1 MIKSSAEYKKKLA
14 LLTKYDQFYYD
25 YSEPKISDY
34 EYDKLKNELLK
45 FEEINKEFNF
55 VKSKVGYAPSVKF
68 SKVKHSEKMLSLDN
82 AFDIEDVKNFLKK
95 IRNYLSLR
103 NNDELLELIAEP
115 KIDGISASLIYQK
128 GNLIKGLS
136 RGDGEFGEDITENLL
151 TIQEI
156 PKKIN
161 IKNLPEIFEV
171 RGEVYISKKDFEKI
185 KDQFANPRNA
195 AAGSLRQKDSKN
207 TSKIPLKFFAYST
220 ILKNQENF
228 QCQSDFLNFLK
239 KCNFK
244 INELSKVINNIN
256 DLENYYNHLEKIRSS
271 LNYDIDGIVYKIN
284 DFNLQKRLGNLS
296 NSPRWAIA
304 HKFSAEK
311 AYSIIKDIEIQVGR
325 TGALTPVAKIEP
337 VTVGG
342 VVISNATLHNEDE
355 IKKKD
360 IRINDTVKIQRA
372 GDVIPQVVEVDL
384 SKRKDNSKPYIF
396 PSKCPCGND
405 TIKEFNVI
413 TKKYDSVR
421 RCPDISYDCPY
432 IAKEK
437 LKHFISKDAIN
448 IDGLGK
454 KVIDHFWDLNFIKYP
469 SDIYNLN
476 YDKIK
481 ILDGWGDLS
490 VNNLKKAVDKSR
502 DITLEKFVFSLGI
515 RHIGQENAKIISS
528 YFKSINTFFKLF
540 DKTYLN
546 NELTNLKEIDGI
558 GDTQIKALENFFKN
572 KKNKNIVSLL
582 MKELRIKNFE
592 IITQGIFANKTLMFT
607 GGFEKMSRSESKSVT
622 EAQGGKVLGSISKK
636 LDYLVVGNSKPTK
649 SKIEKAKELKIEI
662 INENKWYELLNR

>member
-1 MIKSSAEYKKKLA
+1 MIKSSAQYKKKLA
-14 LLTKYDQFYYD
+14 LLKKYDQFYYD
-25 YSEPKISDY
+25 YSKPKISDF

-128 GNLIKGLS
+128 GNLTKGLS

-161 IKNLPEIFEV
+161 IKNFPEIFEV

-228 QCQSDFLNFLK
+228 QCQSDFLNFLT

-342 VVISNATLHNEDE
+342 VVVSNATLHNEDE

>member
-128 GNLIKGLS
+128 GNLTKGLS

-161 IKNLPEIFEV
+161 IKNFPEIFEV

-342 VVISNATLHNEDE
+342 VVVSNATLHNEDE

-396 PSKCPCGND
+396 PTKCPCGND

>member
-342 VVISNATLHNEDE
+342 VVVSNATLHNEDE

-396 PSKCPCGND
+396 PTKCPCGND

>member
-1 MIKSSAEYKKKLA
+1 MIKSSAQYKKKLA
-14 LLTKYDQFYYD
+14 LLKKYDQFYYD
-25 YSEPKISDY
+25 YSKPKISDF

-45 FEEINKEFNF
+45 FEEINKQFDF
-55 VKSKVGYAPSVKF
+55 VKHKVGYAPSVKF

-342 VVISNATLHNEDE
+342 VVVSNATLHNEDE

-662 INENKWYELLNR
+662 INEDKWYELLNR

>member
-1 MIKSSAEYKKKLA
+1 MIKSSAQYKKKLA
-14 LLTKYDQFYYD
+14 LLKKYDQFYYD
-25 YSEPKISDY
+25 YSKPKISDF

-82 AFDIEDVKNFLKK
+82 AFDIEDVKNFIKK

-342 VVISNATLHNEDE
+342 VVVSNATLHNEDE

-396 PSKCPCGND
+396 PTKCPCGND

-592 IITQGIFANKTLMFT
+592 IITEGIFANKTLMFT
-607 GGFEKMSRSESKSVT
+607 GGFEKMSRSESKSVA

-662 INENKWYELLNR
+662 INEDKWYELLNR

>member
-82 AFDIEDVKNFLKK
+82 AFDIEDVKNFIKK

-128 GNLIKGLS
+128 GNLTKGLS

-161 IKNLPEIFEV
+161 IKNFPEIFEV

-342 VVISNATLHNEDE
+342 VVVSNATLHNEDE

-396 PSKCPCGND
+396 PLKCPCGND

>member
-1 MIKSSAEYKKKLA
+1 MIKSSAQYKKKLA
-14 LLTKYDQFYYD
+14 LLKKYDQFYYD
-25 YSEPKISDY
+25 YSKPKISDF
-34 EYDKLKNELLK
+34 EYDKLKIELLK
-45 FEEINKEFNF
+45 FEEINKQFDF
-55 VKSKVGYAPSVKF
+55 VKHKVGYAPSVKF

-342 VVISNATLHNEDE
+342 VVVSNATLHNEDE

-396 PSKCPCGND
+396 PLKCPCGND

-592 IITQGIFANKTLMFT
+592 IITEGIFANKTLMFT

>member
-1 MIKSSAEYKKKLA
+1 MIKTSNQYYKRIKL
-14 LLTKYDQFYYD
+14 LNQYDKFYYD
-25 YSEPKISDY
+25 KNNPMISDAK
-34 EYDKLKNELLK
+34 YDIIKKELLD
-45 FEEINKEFNF
+45 FEKQNPEYSSVRNKIGF
-55 VKSKVGYAPSVKF
+55 SPSQKF
-68 SKVKHSEKMLSLDN
+68 SKVRHLEKMLSLQN
-82 AFDIEDVKNFLKK
+82 AFNIEDVKNFLKK
-95 IRNYLSLR
+95 IRNYLSLH
-103 NNDELLELIAEP
+103 NNSVLLELIAEP

-128 GNLIKGLS
+128 GNLILGLS

-171 RGEVYISKKDFEKI
+171 RGEVYIPKKDFEKI

-256 DLENYYNHLEKIRSS
+256 DLKNYYNHLEKIRSS

-342 VVISNATLHNEDE
+342 VVVSNATLHNEDE

-396 PSKCPCGND
+396 PLKCPCGND

-454 KVIDHFWDLNFIKYP
+454 KVIDNFWDLNFIKYP

-636 LDYLVVGNSKPTK
+636 LDYLIVGNSKPTK

>member
-1 MIKSSAEYKKKLA
+1 MIKSSAQYKKKLA
-14 LLTKYDQFYYD
+14 LLKKYDQFYYD
-25 YSEPKISDY
+25 YSKPKISDF

-405 TIKEFNVI
+405 TTKEFNVI

>member
-1 MIKSSAEYKKKLA
+1 M
-14 LLTKYDQFYYD
+14 
-25 YSEPKISDY
+25 
-34 EYDKLKNELLK
+34 
-45 FEEINKEFNF
+45 
-55 VKSKVGYAPSVKF
+55 
-68 SKVKHSEKMLSLDN
+68 
-82 AFDIEDVKNFLKK
+82 
-95 IRNYLSLR
+95 
-103 NNDELLELIAEP
+103 
-115 KIDGISASLIYQK
+115 
-128 GNLIKGLS
+128 
-136 RGDGEFGEDITENLL
+136 
-151 TIQEI
+151 
-156 PKKIN
+156 
-161 IKNLPEIFEV
+161 
-171 RGEVYISKKDFEKI
+171 
-185 KDQFANPRNA
+185 
-195 AAGSLRQKDSKN
+195 
-207 TSKIPLKFFAYST
+207 
-220 ILKNQENF
+220 
-228 QCQSDFLNFLK
+228 
-239 KCNFK
+239 
-244 INELSKVINNIN
+244 
-256 DLENYYNHLEKIRSS
+256 
-271 LNYDIDGIVYKIN
+271 
-284 DFNLQKRLGNLS
+284 QKRLGNLS

-342 VVISNATLHNEDE
+342 VVVSNATLHNEDE

-546 NELTNLKEIDGI
+546 NELTI
-558 GDTQIKALENFFKN
+558 
-572 KKNKNIVSLL
+572 S
-582 MKELRIKNFE
+582 
-592 IITQGIFANKTLMFT
+592 IIL
-607 GGFEKMSRSESKSVT
+607 
-622 EAQGGKVLGSISKK
+622 
-636 LDYLVVGNSKPTK
+636 
-649 SKIEKAKELKIEI
+649 
-662 INENKWYELLNR
+662 

>member
-1 MIKSSAEYKKKLA
+1 MIKSSAQYKKKLA
-14 LLTKYDQFYYD
+14 LLKKYDQFYYD
-25 YSEPKISDY
+25 YSKPKISDF

-68 SKVKHSEKMLSLDN
+68 SKVKHSENMLSLDN

-342 VVISNATLHNEDE
+342 VVVSNATLHNEDE

-405 TIKEFNVI
+405 TTKEFNVI

-592 IITQGIFANKTLMFT
+592 IITEGIFANKTLMFT
-607 GGFEKMSRSESKSVT
+607 GGFEKMSRSESKSVA

-662 INENKWYELLNR
+662 INEDKWYELLNR

>member
-1 MIKSSAEYKKKLA
+1 MIKSSAQYKKKLA
-14 LLTKYDQFYYD
+14 LLKKYDQFYYD
-25 YSEPKISDY
+25 YSKPKISDF

-95 IRNYLSLR
+95 IRNYLSMR

-128 GNLIKGLS
+128 GNLTKGLS

-161 IKNLPEIFEV
+161 IKNFPEIFEV

-185 KDQFANPRNA
+185 KNQFANPRNA

-342 VVISNATLHNEDE
+342 VVVSNATLHNEDE

-405 TIKEFNVI
+405 TTKEFNVI

-592 IITQGIFANKTLMFT
+592 IITEGIFANKTLMFT
-607 GGFEKMSRSESKSVT
+607 GGFEKMSRSESKSVA